1 MRTGEGGGS
10 AVAVT
15 YQTLQDQ
22 AMIHLKIA
30 NFYRDAASRVQ
41 SKAGP
46 IVDDWRQWDA
56 QKAQNYDDWQRTLVN
71 NLLQEADAHD
81 AACTSLMN
89 AAEAYQDAEGAN
101 AGGNGSTPPPSPG
114 RGPQ

>member
-1 MRTGEGGGS
+1 MRTGNGGGS

-30 NFYRDAASRVQ
+30 NFYRDAASQVQ
-41 SKAGP
+41 TKAGP

-56 QKAQNYDDWQRTLVN
+56 QKAQDYDDWQRTLVN

-81 AACTSLMN
+81 AAYTSLMN
-89 AAEAYQDAEGAN
+89 AADAYKDAEGAN
-101 AGGNGSTPPPSPG
+101 TGGNGLTPPPPPG
-114 RGPQ
+114 RGPW